1 MSNFAEQFKLYN
13 TNRLPADATR
23 FCHAPFNNLYFGNR
37 GFIMAC
43 CSNRLHVLGRYPQ
56 QSITDVWTGEK
67 AKNLRASMNNN
78 DFSKGC
84 QACYSVFESGAFG
97 NVPANVYD
105 RHAHVGNYPK
115 RMEFEL
121 SNTCNLEC
129 VMCTGELSSSIRERR
144 DKKPPIPSP
153 YDDAFLKQLDEYIP
167 HLQTAQFLGGEPF
180 LIPIYFQ
187 IWERMTELNPD
198 IRISVQTNGTI
209 LNARVKEVLSKLKVS
224 ISISIDSIDDE
235 VYPIIRKNGD
245 LARVK
250 QNVEWFS
257 NYVKEKQTSMS
268 ISFCPMQQNWM
279 EIPAMV
285 EFANK
290 HNASI
295 FFNSVFQPATCSL
308 MGLPTGKLQEITDY
322 LDSAKLTATTPIEQS
337 NLSRFESIKA
347 FIHGL
352 KSESHTNAEDQLRT
366 NMTLEEYLDEAQNFI
381 NHQADLTLEAKQQV
395 FENISGKLHFMMA
408 CAEQDGILEE
418 AKRAIVTVS
427 LTNLYHFLPSS
438 EDKERLYVLFKEK
451 YLKEVVQ

>member
-1 MSNFAEQFKLYN
+1 MSNFAVQFKQYN
-13 TNRLPADATR
+13 THRLPADATR

-37 GFIMAC
+37 GFVMAC
-43 CSNRLHVLGRYPQ
+43 CSNRLHVLGRYPM
-56 QSITDVWTGEK
+56 QSINDVWRGEK
-67 AKNLRASMNNN
+67 AKNLRAAMNSH

-84 QACYSVFESGAFG
+84 QSCYAVFETG
-97 NVPANVYD
+97 NYAGVPANVYD
-105 RHAHVGNYPK
+105 RHTHVGTYPK

-198 IRISVQTNGTI
+198 IRISIQTNGTI
-209 LNARVKEVLSKLKVS
+209 LNARVKELLAKLKVS
-224 ISISIDSIDDE
+224 ISISIDSIDPE
-235 VYPIIRKNGD
+235 VYPTIRKNGD
-245 LARVK
+245 IVRVK
-250 QNVEWFS
+250 QHVAWFS
-257 NYVKEKQTSMS
+257 EYVKEKGTSMS
-268 ISFCPMQQNWM
+268 ISFCPMQQNWR

-285 EFANK
+285 EFANR
-290 HNASI
+290 HGASI

-308 MGLPTGKLQEITDY
+308 MGLPIERLNEITEY
-322 LDSAKLTATTPIEQS
+322 LDKATLPNATALEQG
-337 NLSRFESIKA
+337 NLRRFNDIKA
-347 FIHGL
+347 FVEGL
-352 KSESHTNAEDQLRT
+352 KSQSGSNIEDQLRSNIT
-366 NMTLEEYLDEAQNFI
+366 FEEYLEEAQNFI
-381 NHQADLTLEAKQQV
+381 NQQADLSLQQKQETYQS
-395 FENISGKLHFMMA
+395 ISDKLHFMMA
-408 CAEQDGILEE
+408 CAEQDGLLED
-418 AKRAIVTVS
+418 AKRAIVTV
-427 LTNLYHFLPSS
+427 TIPNLYRFLPSS